1 MKSSAMTNR
10 PEIVMDEHLLFLDD
24 LRASGVTNMFGAAP
38 HIEDQFDVDP
48 EQART
53 ILAYWMETFTKRHE
67 IDRCFG
73 GR

>member
-1 MKSSAMTNR
+1 MTDR
-10 PEIVMDEHLLFLDD
+10 PDVVNDEHLIFLDD
-24 LRASGVTNMFGAAP
+24 LRASGVTNMFSAA
-38 HIEDQFDVDP
+38 HYIQDQFEVDY
-48 EQART
+48 EQAKT